1 LTVWKGDIQAM
12 DFSFTRAQ
20 ELARDIARSFAQTEL
35 APYAQEWDEQ
45 ARFPAEAIAKLGP
58 LGFMGMCIPKEYG
71 GSNLD
76 GVSYVLVIEELA
88 SVCASTAIIV
98 SVHNSVGA
106 YPIYLLGTEEQKK
119 IYLPDLATGKKLGAF
134 ALTEPNVGSDPAS
147 IETSAQADGDHFILN
162 GTKTFITS
170 ASTSDTVI
178 VMASTDRN
186 KRARGISAFIVEKG
200 FPGITVGTHESKLG
214 IRASDTC
221 ELIFENC
228 RVPRE
233 NLLGPEGF
241 GLRAALNALGFGRV
255 GVAAQAIGVARCAMD
270 AAVAYSRER
279 NQFGK
284 PISSFQAIQWMIADM
299 ATEIEAARLLTLR
312 AAKLKDDGQPFAAQG
327 SMAKLFASETAMRA
341 ATKAVQIHGGY
352 GCMKDYVVERCF
364 RDAKVIE
371 IYEGTSEIQR
381 MIIAGNILKK

>member
-1 LTVWKGDIQAM
+1 M
-12 DFSFTRAQ
+12 DFSYTRAQ
-20 ELARDIARSFAQTEL
+20 VLARDMARSFAREEL
-35 APYAQEWDEQ
+35 APHAQEWDEQ
-45 ARFPAEAIAKLGP
+45 ARFPAGAIAKLGP
-58 LGFMGMCIPKEYG
+58 LGFMGMCIPREYG
-71 GSNLD
+71 GSALD

-119 IYLPDLATGKKLGAF
+119 AYLPDLAAGRKLGAF

-147 IETSAQADGDHFILN
+147 IETTAHAEGDFFILN

-170 ASTSDTVI
+170 GGTSDTVI
-178 VMASTDRN
+178 VMASTDRT
-186 KRARGISAFIVEKG
+186 KRGHGISAFIVEKS
-200 FPGITVGTHESKLG
+200 FPGITVGTHENKLG

-228 RVPRE
+228 RVPRA
-233 NLLGPEGF
+233 NLLGPEGS

-255 GVAAQAIGVARCAMD
+255 GVAAQAIGVARCAME
-270 AAVAYSRER
+270 AAAHYSRER
-279 NQFGK
+279 SQFGK

-299 ATEIEAARLLTLR
+299 ATDIEAARLLTLR
-312 AAKLKDDGQPFAAQG
+312 AAKLKDEGKPFATEG
-327 SMAKLFASETAMRA
+327 SMAKLFASETAMRT

-381 MIIAGNILKK
+381 LIIAGSVIKK

>member
-1 LTVWKGDIQAM
+1 M
-12 DFSFTRAQ
+12 DFSFTRAHL
-20 ELARDIARSFAQTEL
+20 LARDIARSFARSEL

-45 ARFPAEAIAKLGP
+45 ARFPADAIAKLGP

-71 GSNLD
+71 GSDLD

-106 YPIYLLGTEEQKK
+106 YPIYLLGNEEQKK
-119 IYLPDLATGKKLGAF
+119 AYLPDLARGKKLGAF

-147 IETSAQADGDHFILN
+147 IETTARADGDHFILN

-170 ASTSDTVI
+170 AGTSDTVI
-178 VMASTDRN
+178 VMASTDRE
-186 KRARGISAFIVEKG
+186 KRGRGISAFIVEKA
-200 FPGITVGTHESKLG
+200 FPGITVGAHESKLG

-228 RVPRE
+228 RVPRG
-233 NLLGPEGF
+233 NLLGPEGS

-255 GVAAQAIGVARCAMD
+255 GVAAQAIGVARCAME
-270 AAVAYSRER
+270 AAASYSCDRS
-279 NQFGK
+279 QFGK

-312 AAKLKDDGQPFAAQG
+312 AAQLKDAGKPFAAEG

-381 MIIAGNILKK
+381 MIIAGSVIKK

>member
-1 LTVWKGDIQAM
+1 M

-71 GSNLD
+71 GSNMD

-170 ASTSDTVI
+170 AGTSDTVI

-233 NLLGPEGF
+233 NLLGPEGS

-299 ATEIEAARLLTLR
+299 ATEIEAARFLTLR